1 MLGSS
6 HRLAIT
12 LNKALNPCEPQ
23 VPCVNGNNE
32 QVVKTAKWVKIGT
45 GMPLKSHLLQLL
57 QLVTSSVNWI
67 HERNG
72 FIFQISLGALRK
84 NLVHLKLKAY
94 WPVKSINVSNDGEN
108 EHTYIQ
114 LAENKNKN
122 KLTKTLNGNQP
133 ITGWTD
139 ESHYEL
145 RLEFPRCLLKGRLR
159 SNLKAKRRRSR
170 PPGPHGQSLRVYLL
184 HTWYMETTNKSSL
197 KND

>member
-1 MLGSS
+1 MISKSCNISSLEMYQQKIVEQCRRQQSNDQEGRCSGRMLGSS

-114 LAENKNKN
+114 FAENKIN
-122 KLTKTLNGNQP
+122 
-133 ITGWTD
+133 
-139 ESHYEL
+139 
-145 RLEFPRCLLKGRLR
+145 
-159 SNLKAKRRRSR
+159 
-170 PPGPHGQSLRVYLL
+170 
-184 HTWYMETTNKSSL
+184 
-197 KND
+197 